1 MRRAQPNN
9 SRGCVK
15 SVGVKFGNDQFLGM
29 GNFDEMSWRIQWSEI
44 EFSHSLSPEPPP
56 IDAVS
61 PHSRLTDW
69 AARLSFC
76 R

>member
-1 MRRAQPNN
+1 MSSSRQPNN
-9 SRGCVK
+9 S
-15 SVGVKFGNDQFLGM
+15 
-29 GNFDEMSWRIQWSEI
+29 
-44 EFSHSLSPEPPP
+44 PEPTP
-56 IDAVS
+56 IALSV

>member
-1 MRRAQPNN
+1 MPNN
-9 SRGCVK
+9 S
-15 SVGVKFGNDQFLGM
+15 
-29 GNFDEMSWRIQWSEI
+29 
-44 EFSHSLSPEPPP
+44 PEPTP
-56 IDAVS
+56 IVLLV